1 VDAEE
6 RVALASR
13 NAEEIVEPS
22 QLKALFESGREIRGY
37 IGYEPSGFF
46 HIGQGLIT
54 GAKILDLIRAGVK
67 MTVFLADW
75 HAYINDKLGGSMEAI
90 RTCAEYLKVC
100 FKAVGIEEPQA
111 RYLYANDLVKDP
123 DYWQLVLDV
132 GQNSSLSRTKRAI
145 TIMGRKEDEADL
157 ATAKLFYPLMQ
168 VADIFH
174 MKMDIA
180 YAGMDQRRAHMLCRD
195 VAPSLKKEKPVALHT
210 PLLPSMLGA
219 GRMEMDAKMSKS
231 KPETAVFFHDPPER
245 VKEKVS
251 KAFCPPK
258 EVDGNPVIG
267 IAKFILFPMRSRLK
281 VERPAKFGGDREFAS
296 YGELEAEYKEGK
308 LHPQDLKAAVARDLE
323 EALAPIRAKV
333 VGSREFRA
341 MSEVASP
348 P

>member
-1 VDAEE
+1 MDVEE
-6 RVALASR
+6 RTALISR
-13 NAEEIVEPS
+13 NSEEVVEPG
-22 QLKALFESGREIRGY
+22 QLKQLIETKKDVQGY

-54 GAKILDLIRAGVK
+54 GAKILDLMKAGVK

-75 HAYINDKLGGSMEAI
+75 HAYINDKLGGSMENI
-90 RTCAEYLKVC
+90 RVCAEYLKVC
-100 FKAVGIEEPQA
+100 FKSLGIEEPQA
-111 RYLYANDLVKDP
+111 RYLYANELVKDP

-132 GQNSSLSRTKRAI
+132 GQSSSLSRTKRAI

-195 VAPSLKKEKPVALHT
+195 VAPSLKREKPVALHT
-210 PLLPSMLGA
+210 PLLPSLLGS

-231 KPETAVFFHDPPER
+231 KPETAVFFHDPTER
-245 VKEKVS
+245 VLEKIA

-258 EVDGNPVIG
+258 EIDGNPVVG
-267 IAKFILFPMRSRLK
+267 IAKHILFPMRGRVK
-281 VERPAKFGGDREFAS
+281 IERPAKFGGDAEFDS
-296 YGELEAEYKEGK
+296 YPTLEQEYRDGK
-308 LHPQDLKAAVARDLE
+308 LHPQDLKAAVGRDLE
-323 EALAPIRAKV
+323 SALAPIRSKI
-333 VGSREFRA
+333 
-341 MSEVASP
+341 VASSEFKRMAEIVTP

>member
-1 VDAEE
+1 VDVEE
-6 RVALASR
+6 RAALISR
-13 NAEEIVEPS
+13 NSEEVVEPD
-22 QLKALFESGREIRGY
+22 QLKRLLGAKKEIHGY

-54 GAKILDLIRAGVK
+54 GAKILDLMKAGVK

-75 HAYINDKLGGSMEAI
+75 HAYINDKLGGSMDNI
-90 RTCAEYLKVC
+90 RICAEYLKVC
-100 FKAVGIEEPQA
+100 FKSLGIEEPQA

-132 GQNSSLSRTKRAI
+132 GQSSSLSRTKRAI

-195 VAPSLKKEKPVALHT
+195 VAPALKREKPVALHT
-210 PLLPSMLGA
+210 PLLPSLLGT

-231 KPETAVFFHDPPER
+231 KPETAVFFHDPTER
-245 VKEKVS
+245 VMEKIA

-258 EVDGNPVIG
+258 EIDGNPVVG
-267 IAKFILFPMRSRLK
+267 IAKHILFPMRGRLK
-281 VERPAKFGGDREFAS
+281 IERPAKFGGDADFDG
-296 YGELEAEYKEGK
+296 YPKLEQEYRDGK
-308 LHPQDLKAAVARDLE
+308 LHPQDLKAAVGRDLE
-323 EALAPIRAKV
+323 TVLAPIRSKI
-333 VGSREFRA
+333 
-341 MSEVASP
+341 VASSEFKQMAEIVSP

>member
-1 VDAEE
+1 VEVEE
-6 RVALASR
+6 RAALISR
-13 NAEEIVEPS
+13 NSEEVVEPE
-22 QLKALFESGREIRGY
+22 QLKHLLETKKDVQGY

-54 GAKILDLIRAGVK
+54 GAKILDLMKAGVK

-75 HAYINDKLGGSMEAI
+75 HAYINDKLGGSMENI
-90 RTCAEYLKVC
+90 RLCAEYLKVC
-100 FKAVGIEEPQA
+100 FKSLGIEEPQA

-132 GQNSSLSRTKRAI
+132 GQSSSLNRTKRAI

-195 VAPSLKKEKPVALHT
+195 VAPSLKREKPVALHT
-210 PLLPSMLGA
+210 PLLPSLLGS

-231 KPETAVFFHDPPER
+231 KPETAVFFHDPSER
-245 VKEKVS
+245 VLEKIS

-267 IAKFILFPMRSRLK
+267 IAKHILFPMRAGLEI
-281 VERPAKFGGDREFAS
+281 ERPAKFGGDIEFDS
-296 YGELEAEYKEGK
+296 YPKLEQEYRDGK
-308 LHPQDLKAAVARDLE
+308 LHPQDLKAAVGRDLE
-323 EALAPIRAKV
+323 TVLAPIRAKI
-333 VGSREFRA
+333 
-341 MSEVASP
+341 VASSEFKRMAEIVSP